1 MKDEN
6 YMQKT
11 KGTTHPYVV
20 RNSKIC
26 GGVPIIKGTRIRVID
41 IAIEYERLGMTPDE
55 ILEAHPHI
63 QLKQVHN
70 ALSFYYENR
79 EAIDKEI
86 QSRLKDIDD
95 FQKEYETMLPK

>member
-1 MKDEN
+1 
-6 YMQKT
+6 MQKT
-11 KGTTHPYVV
+11 KEITHPYIVK
-20 RNSKIC
+20 NPKIC

-63 QLKQVHN
+63 QLKQVHD

-79 EAIDKEI
+79 EAIDNEI
-86 QSRLKDIDD
+86 QARLKNIND
-95 FQKEYETMLPK
+95 FQKEYETMLPE